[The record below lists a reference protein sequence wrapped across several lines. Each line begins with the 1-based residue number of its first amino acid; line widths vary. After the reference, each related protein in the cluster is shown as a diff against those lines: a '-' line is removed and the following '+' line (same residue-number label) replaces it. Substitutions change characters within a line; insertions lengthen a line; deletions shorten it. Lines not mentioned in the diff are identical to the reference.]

1 MKNKNKTMKG
11 GKTSR
16 FYLDPLAKLAGTSNT
31 WSSIFVPPFDDDLN
45 LKKCIVDIYE
55 KMQNKRVF
63 TRCKFDD
70 KIKKRITQIMF
81 YTQGKNADKMVLSH
95 YLMEMQLY
103 LLVCRNQI
111 TNRAALVD
119 LGGKLI

>member
-1 MKNKNKTMKG
+1 
-11 GKTSR
+11 
-16 FYLDPLAKLAGTSNT
+16 
-31 WSSIFVPPFDDDLN
+31 
-45 LKKCIVDIYE
+45 
-55 KMQNKRVF
+55 MQNKRVF

-81 YTQGKNADKMVLSH
+81 YTQGKNPDKMVLSH